1 MNLAQWI
8 GSGITRRITASAV
21 LLTMTIVAGLGAI
34 SFTTMRSQIR
44 ESSDAGL
51 REDADRLALHIE
63 GLLDAINENVAG
75 IATNYI
81 MSNGLQ
87 DPQRRGRDLGPF
99 FLSYQLPEQISF
111 TIALC
116 DRKGAVIAGNA
127 QLSSYRSFRDS
138 ALLKQVIRNDSPYAS
153 MLPDKQQ
160 NIIMAA
166 YPVRAP
172 ASTKT
177 QGMLVLEISLDEV
190 FERAWRTGNARGTM
204 NVSLQCCDETIWEQR
219 NFEAMNTATHS
230 RPLHHLHLRP
240 PFDSLRLAIIVSEP
254 ADMMNRPLKNLTLT
268 YLAAGLIILL
278 MTLVLTRLL
287 AGRLTG
293 PLVSLTDAADRVAS
307 GGSLAVT
314 IVPQGQDEVGSL
326 AQAFNTMLTRLR
338 AASEKLEQRVEER
351 TQELEMAN
359 RDLTSEKTFSD
370 SVIDSLPGIFYV
382 LDESGNIV
390 RRNRNLALVTGYVDG
405 DLSRMTVIDFVP
417 PAERNRLA
425 EALQKAFDGGYGT
438 IETAL
443 LTRTGESIPFYL
455 TGSRT
460 TIANRT
466 MIIGTGIDIAARKRA
481 EEKLRE
487 SEEKFRSLI
496 ESTSDWIWEIDVNG
510 VYTYSSP
517 KVTDI
522 LGYEPDEIMGKTPFD
537 LMPPEEAARLGQ
549 QFASITAERR
559 LIQRLE
565 NTNVHKTG
573 RLVVLE
579 TSGVPVF
586 DKDGQWRGY
595 RGIDRDITMRKLAEK
610 ALEEL
615 NRTLQQRV
623 EDEVAKN
630 RAKDRMMMAQG
641 RQAAMGEMLGN
652 IAHQWRQPLNIVG
665 LIMQDLQDAQVH
677 GQLTAE
683 YLDKSVRR
691 GMDVIQHMSQTI
703 DDFRGFYRA
712 DKEKQTFFL
721 NEIVDRV
728 LSFVEAGFRSNKIA
742 IDVKMPEAVEGNGFS
757 NEFAQVLLNI
767 LNNAKDAL
775 LDRSTPAPKLAIRV
789 FKDQGRSVVT
799 IADNAGGI
807 ADGDLDRVFDPFFTT
822 KEEGKGTGI
831 GLYMSKQIIEKNMSG
846 RLTARNTAEG
856 AEFRIEV

>member
-1 MNLAQWI
+1 
-8 GSGITRRITASAV
+8 
-21 LLTMTIVAGLGAI
+21 
-34 SFTTMRSQIR
+34 
-44 ESSDAGL
+44 
-51 REDADRLALHIE
+51 
-63 GLLDAINENVAG
+63 
-75 IATNYI
+75 
-81 MSNGLQ
+81 
-87 DPQRRGRDLGPF
+87 
-99 FLSYQLPEQISF
+99 
-111 TIALC
+111 
-116 DRKGAVIAGNA
+116 
-127 QLSSYRSFRDS
+127 
-138 ALLKQVIRNDSPYAS
+138 
-153 MLPDKQQ
+153 
-160 NIIMAA
+160 
-166 YPVRAP
+166 
-172 ASTKT
+172 
-177 QGMLVLEISLDEV
+177 
-190 FERAWRTGNARGTM
+190 
-204 NVSLQCCDETIWEQR
+204 
-219 NFEAMNTATHS
+219 
-230 RPLHHLHLRP
+230 
-240 PFDSLRLAIIVSEP
+240 
-254 ADMMNRPLKNLTLT
+254 
-268 YLAAGLIILL
+268 
-278 MTLVLTRLL
+278 
-287 AGRLTG
+287 
-293 PLVSLTDAADRVAS
+293 
-307 GGSLAVT
+307 
-314 IVPQGQDEVGSL
+314 
-326 AQAFNTMLTRLR
+326 MLTRLR

-359 RDLTSEKTFSD
+359 RDLTAEKTFSD

-390 RRNRNLALVTGYVDG
+390 RRNRNLALVTGYADD

-417 PAERNRLA
+417 PEERNRLA
-425 EALQKAFDGGYGT
+425 DAIQKAFGGGYGT

-443 LTRTGESIPFYL
+443 LTKTGESIPFYL

-595 RGIDRDITMRKLAEK
+595 RGIDRDITVRKLAEK

-677 GQLTAE
+677 GQLTTE

-703 DDFRGFYRA
+703 DDFRGFSRA

-728 LSFVEAGFRSNKIA
+728 LSFVEAGFRSNHIA
-742 IDVKMPEAVEGNGFS
+742 IDVKMPEAVEANGFS

-775 LDRSTPAPKLAIRV
+775 LDRRTPAPKLAIRV

>member
-1 MNLAQWI
+1 M
-8 GSGITRRITASAV
+8 
-21 LLTMTIVAGLGAI
+21 
-34 SFTTMRSQIR
+34 
-44 ESSDAGL
+44 
-51 REDADRLALHIE
+51 
-63 GLLDAINENVAG
+63 
-75 IATNYI
+75 
-81 MSNGLQ
+81 
-87 DPQRRGRDLGPF
+87 
-99 FLSYQLPEQISF
+99 
-111 TIALC
+111 
-116 DRKGAVIAGNA
+116 
-127 QLSSYRSFRDS
+127 
-138 ALLKQVIRNDSPYAS
+138 
-153 MLPDKQQ
+153 
-160 NIIMAA
+160 
-166 YPVRAP
+166 
-172 ASTKT
+172 
-177 QGMLVLEISLDEV
+177 
-190 FERAWRTGNARGTM
+190 
-204 NVSLQCCDETIWEQR
+204 
-219 NFEAMNTATHS
+219 
-230 RPLHHLHLRP
+230 
-240 PFDSLRLAIIVSEP
+240 VSEP
-254 ADMMNRPLKNLTLT
+254 ADMMSRPLKNLTLA
-268 YLAAGLIILL
+268 YIAAGLIILL

-307 GGSLAVT
+307 SGSLAVT
-314 IVPQGQDEVGSL
+314 IVTEGQDEVGSL

-359 RDLTSEKTFSD
+359 RDLTAEKTFSD

-390 RRNRNLALVTGYVDG
+390 RRNRNLALVTGYADD

-425 EALQKAFDGGYGT
+425 EALQKAFGGGYGT

-522 LGYEPDEIMGKTPFD
+522 LGYEPGEIMGKTPFD

-595 RGIDRDITMRKLAEK
+595 RGIDRDITVRKLAEK

-677 GQLTAE
+677 GQLTTE

-703 DDFRGFYRA
+703 DDFRGFSRA

-728 LSFVEAGFRSNKIA
+728 LSFVEAGFRSNHIA

-775 LDRSTPAPKLAIRV
+775 LDRRTPAPKLAIRV

-856 AEFRIEV
+856 AEFRHRGIIQPWKIAGKWNCRSSTSRTNRSREAPSPRCLSARSGLYIRLATAGRGWRPSRPTGPRSSSPTSACRSWAGSTWRGRSGRWHRGPISS